1 MELFSK
7 RHRCTSCIQLPP
19 LLPSPHSD
27 PSAPLNL
34 NVSAIGRHFVNVTWS
49 LPANPNGILL
59 FYQLEYSIVGQ
70 SSMTL
75 DVPAESLAASLVELT
90 PAQVYQVT
98 VRANTSVGFGSSSEP
113 VTATTERDSE
123 CDHTHCTPATHNTT
137 HHTHNTQLSTPHPQ
151 HTTLHTIPTIHNTPL
166 HTHNTTLHSPHH
178 THHTTLTTLHYT
190 IQQCLY
196 CLTQ

>member
-1 MELFSK
+1 MSHVELFSR
-7 RHRCTSCIQLPP
+7 RHRCSSSNSHHSS
-19 LLPSPHSD
+19 PSPYLV

-34 NVSAIGRHFVNVTWS
+34 TVSATSRRSINVTWS
-49 LPANPNGILL
+49 PPANPNGILL

-75 DVPAESLAASLVELT
+75 DVPAQSLAASLVELT

-113 VTATTERDSE
+113 VRTTTGMDSE
-123 CDHTHCTPATHNTT
+123 CDCSTPHPQHRTVHTTPTTHNIPL
-137 HHTHNTQLSTPHPQ
+137 HTLNTQHTTPHPQ
-151 HTTLHTIPTIHNTPL
+151 HTTL
-166 HTHNTTLHSPHH
+166 
-178 THHTTLTTLHYT
+178 HTTLTTLHYT